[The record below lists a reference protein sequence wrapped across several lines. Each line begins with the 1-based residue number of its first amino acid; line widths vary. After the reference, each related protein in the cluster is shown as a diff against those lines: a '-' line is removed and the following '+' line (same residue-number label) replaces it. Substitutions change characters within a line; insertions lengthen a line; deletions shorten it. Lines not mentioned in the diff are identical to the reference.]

1 MAFGQRISEKYLE
14 AQMVLLGELKSPD
27 PSFHL
32 VKSQGVL
39 SRDYAPGV

>member
-1 MAFGQRISEKYLE
+1 
-14 AQMVLLGELKSPD
+14 MVLLGELKPSD

-39 SRDYAPGV
+39 SHDYAPGV